1 LLHPADVFEFQHA
14 AVAPA
19 ANSLGTTPGMDTGE
33 TATDTPPPAMAR
45 RYRASRCCAPDR
57 LGRETQMPYT
67 MPRRT
72 ALFGLAAGA
81 TTLATTRAASAADTV
96 RIALPTKTY
105 FPTIITEAAVR
116 QKLFDKEGIVAEP
129 TVYRG
134 GAECL
139 EAMAAGAADVS
150 LGGPPVVGVAIKK
163 GVGMKLIATS
173 STGYMGWYLLVKA
186 DSPVTKVQDLAG
198 KKVGITSAGSGSD
211 FLALW
216 TNEQY
221 KTPFTRVPL
230 GGGGLVPNLRG
241 GNVDAVVLYSPLSF
255 EMVQAKQA
263 RMLIDYSA
271 EVPTN
276 LAGGWVVTQK
286 LIDEKP
292 AVVQKTLNAL
302 YGGLNWLRNN
312 HDAAVALIVEVDEI
326 KPPIAEMEYTQT
338 IMKLATDATLK
349 PEEIQRALDMGKII
363 GITDTAPISQL
374 YTTTFVPV
382 PTT

>member
-1 LLHPADVFEFQHA
+1 
-14 AVAPA
+14 
-19 ANSLGTTPGMDTGE
+19 
-33 TATDTPPPAMAR
+33 
-45 RYRASRCCAPDR
+45 
-57 LGRETQMPYT
+57 
-67 MPRRT
+67 
-72 ALFGLAAGA
+72 
-81 TTLATTRAASAADTV
+81 V
-96 RIALPTKTY
+96 RP
-105 FPTIITEAAVR
+105 
-116 QKLFDKEGIVAEP
+116 KLFEKEGIVAEP

-139 EAMAAGAADVS
+139 EAMAAGAADIS

-163 GVGMKLIATS
+163 GVGMKLIATC
-173 STGYMGWYLLVKA
+173 STGYLGWYLLVKA

-255 EMVQAKQA
+255 EMMQAKQA

-271 EVPTN
+271 EVPAN

-286 LIDEKP
+286 LLDEKP

-338 IMKLATDATLK
+338 MLKLATDATLK
-349 PEEIQRALDMGKII
+349 PEEIQRALDMGKLI
-363 GITDTAPISQL
+363 GITDTAPIGQL
-374 YTTTFVPV
+374 YTTKFVPV